1 MTERVPLGDILQGQ
15 HTGQPVKVRGWV
27 YRTRSSGGIAFL
39 LLRDATGVVQSTFRK
54 EEIGDA
60 LFAAVEEAGREASVV
75 VEGTVAEDKRAPGG
89 YEVRGTAFEL
99 VGPSPNFPIARD
111 LSEEFLL
118 DVRHLWVRSRRMTSI
133 FKVRSTVFRAI
144 HDYFREEGFY
154 EVQPPIITPVG
165 SEGGATLFQ
174 VRYFDRDLH
183 LTQSWQLY
191 AEALVMALERIYT
204 VAPSFRAEKSRTP
217 RHLTEY
223 WHAEMEVAWEG
234 MEESLR
240 HGEEVLTRVAQE
252 VAAGNGAE
260 LAYLERDADY
270 LRSVQPPFPRITYD
284 EALERLQAQG
294 VEIEWGK
301 DLRTLEERAL
311 GEMFDLPVIVT
322 HYPKE
327 TQAFYK
333 RTDPEDPDL
342 VLAFDFIAPGRG
354 GELIGGS
361 EREPDLETL
370 KANLVRTGEDP
381 KAYDWYLDTRRYGS
395 VPHSGFGM
403 GVDRLVQWVLDL
415 EHIRDTIPFPRTPTR
430 YSP

>member
-1 MTERVPLGDILQGQ
+1 MTERVPIGEILQGDRM
-15 HTGQPVKVRGWV
+15 GQSVEVRGWV

-39 LLRDATGVVQSTFRK
+39 LLRDASGIVQSTFRK
-54 EEIGDA
+54 EEVGDT
-60 LFAAVEEAGREASVV
+60 LFASIEEAGREASVV
-75 VEGTVAEDKRAPGG
+75 VRGTVAEDERAPGG
-89 YEVRGTAFEL
+89 VEIRGSAFEV
-99 VGPSPNFPIARD
+99 VGPSPSFPIARD

-118 DVRHLWVRSRRMTSI
+118 DVRHLWIRSRKMTSI

-144 HDYFREEGFY
+144 HDYFREAGFY

-165 SEGGATLFQ
+165 SEGGSTLFQ

-191 AEALVMALERIYT
+191 AEAMVMALERIYT

-217 RHLTEY
+217 RHLTEF

-234 MEESLR
+234 MEEAVA
-240 HGEEVLTRVAQE
+240 HGEAVIVRVAQE
-252 VAAGNGAE
+252 VAAHNEAE
-260 LAYLERDADY
+260 LAYLERDVAY
-270 LRSVQPPFPRITYD
+270 LRGIQPPFPRITYD
-284 EALERLQAQG
+284 EALERLQAEG

-311 GEMFDLPVIVT
+311 GEMFELPVIVT

-333 RTDPEDPDL
+333 RTDPADPDL

-415 EHIRDTIPFPRTPTR
+415 QHIRDAIPFPRTPTR

>member
-1 MTERVPLGDILQGQ
+1 MTERVPIGDILRGDR
-15 HTGQPVKVRGWV
+15 TGQPVKVRGWV

-54 EEIGDA
+54 QEVGDD
-60 LFAAVEEAGREASVV
+60 LFASIEATGREAAVV
-75 VEGTVAEDKRAPGG
+75 IEGTVAEDKRAPGG
-89 YEVRGTAFEL
+89 YEVRGSAFEV
-99 VGPSPNFPIARD
+99 VGASSNFPIARD

-118 DVRHLWVRSRRMTSI
+118 DVRHLWIRSRRMTSI

-154 EVQPPIITPVG
+154 EVQAPIITPVG
-165 SEGGATLFQ
+165 SEGGSTLFQ

-204 VAPSFRAEKSRTP
+204 IAPSFRAEKSRTP

-234 MEESLR
+234 MEEALR
-240 HGEEVLTRVAQE
+240 HGEGVISRAAQE
-252 VAAGNGAE
+252 VAARNEAE
-260 LAYLERDADY
+260 LAYLGRDVEY
-270 LRSVQPPFPRITYD
+270 LRGVQPPFPRITYD
-284 EALERLQAQG
+284 EALERLQGQG

-333 RTDPEDPDL
+333 RTDPKDPDL
-342 VLAFDFIAPGRG
+342 VLAFDFIAPGKG
-354 GELIGGS
+354 GELLGGS

-381 KAYDWYLDTRRYGS
+381 EAYDWYLDTRRYGS

-403 GVDRLVQWVLDL
+403 GVDRVVQWVGDL
-415 EHIRDTIPFPRTPTR
+415 EHIRDTIPFPRTPSR
-430 YSP
+430 YAP

>member
-1 MTERVPLGDILQGQ
+1 MIEPVPIGDILQGDR
-15 HTGQPVKVRGWV
+15 TGQPVRVRGWV
-27 YRTRSSGGIAFL
+27 YRSRSSGGIAFL
-39 LLRDATGVVQSTFRK
+39 LLRDATGVLQSTFRK
-54 EEIGDA
+54 EEVGDD
-60 LFAAVEEAGREASVV
+60 LFATVEEAGREASVV
-75 VEGTVAEDKRAPGG
+75 VEGMVAEDKRAPGG
-89 YEVRGTAFEL
+89 YEVRGTAFE
-99 VGPSPNFPIARD
+99 VIGPSPNFPIARD
-111 LSEEFLL
+111 LSDEFLL
-118 DVRHLWVRSRRMTSI
+118 DVRHLWIRSRRMVSI
-133 FKVRSTVFRAI
+133 FKVRSTVFQAI
-144 HDYFREEGFY
+144 HSYFREEGFY
-154 EVQPPIITPVG
+154 EVQPPIITSVG

-234 MEESLR
+234 MEEVLR
-240 HGEEVLTRVAQE
+240 HGEAVLARVAQE
-252 VAAGNGAE
+252 VAAHHEAE
-260 LAYLERDADY
+260 LAYLERDVDV
-270 LRSVQPPFPRITYD
+270 LRNVNTPFPRITYD
-284 EALERLQAQG
+284 QALERLQAQG
-294 VEIEWGK
+294 VEVEWGK

-311 GEMFDLPVIVT
+311 GELFDLPVIVT

-403 GVDRLVQWVLDL
+403 GVDRVVQWVLDL

-430 YSP
+430 YAP

>member
-1 MTERVPLGDILQGQ
+1 MTERVPIGDILRGDR
-15 HTGQPVKVRGWV
+15 TGQPVKVRGWV

-39 LLRDATGVVQSTFRK
+39 LLRDATGVVQATFRK
-54 EEIGDA
+54 QEVGDD
-60 LFAAVEEAGREASVV
+60 LFASIEASGREAAVTI
-75 VEGTVAEDKRAPGG
+75 EGTVAEDKRAPGG
-89 YEVRGTAFEL
+89 YEVRGSAFEV
-99 VGPSPNFPIARD
+99 VGPSSNFPIARD

-118 DVRHLWVRSRRMTSI
+118 DVRHLWIRSRRMTSI

-154 EVQPPIITPVG
+154 EVQAPIITPVG
-165 SEGGATLFQ
+165 SEGGSTLFQ

-204 VAPSFRAEKSRTP
+204 IAPSFRAEKSRTP

-234 MEESLR
+234 MEEALR
-240 HGEEVLTRVAQE
+240 HGEGVISRAAQE
-252 VAAGNGAE
+252 VAARNEAE
-260 LAYLERDADY
+260 LAYLGRDVEY
-270 LRSVQPPFPRITYD
+270 LRGVQPPFPRITYD
-284 EALERLQAQG
+284 EALERLQGQG

-342 VLAFDFIAPGRG
+342 VLAFDFIAPGKG
-354 GELIGGS
+354 GELLGGS

-381 KAYDWYLDTRRYGS
+381 EAYDWYLDTRRYGS

-403 GVDRLVQWVLDL
+403 GVDRVVQWVGDL
-415 EHIRDTIPFPRTPTR
+415 EHIRDTIPFPRTPSR
-430 YSP
+430 YAP

>member
-1 MTERVPLGDILQGQ
+1 MTERVPIDEILQGER
-15 HTGQPVKVRGWV
+15 TGQSVEVRGWV

-39 LLRDATGVVQSTFRK
+39 VLRDASGVVQCTFRK
-54 EEIGDA
+54 EEVGDT
-60 LFAAVEEAGREASVV
+60 LFASIEEAGREASVV
-75 VEGTVAEDKRAPGG
+75 IQGTVAEDKRAPGG
-89 YEVRGTAFEL
+89 VEVRGSAFEV
-99 VGPSPNFPIARD
+99 VGASSNFPIARD

-144 HDYFREEGFY
+144 HDHFREAGFY

-165 SEGGATLFQ
+165 SEGGSTLFQ

-234 MEESLR
+234 MEDALG
-240 HGEEVLTRVAQE
+240 HGEAVLARVARE
-252 VAAGNGAE
+252 VAARNEAE
-260 LAYLERDADY
+260 LAYLGRDVEY
-270 LRSVQPPFPRITYD
+270 LRGVQPPFPRMTYD
-284 EALERLQAQG
+284 EALERLQGQG

-311 GEMFDLPVIVT
+311 GEMFELPLIVT

-381 KAYDWYLDTRRYGS
+381 KPYDWYLDSRRYGS
-395 VPHSGFGM
+395 VPHAGFGM
-403 GVDRLVQWVLDL
+403 GVDRVVQWVLDL

-430 YSP
+430 YAP